1 MTRSPLERQHLMQAD
16 LRVVEAEK
24 RIAAQRALIAR
35 LENEGRDSEG
45 SRKLL
50 ASMLDGLESMKAHR
64 RQILERLANGTP

>member
-1 MTRSPLERQHLMQAD
+1 MSRSPPERQHLMQAN

-50 ASMLDGLESMKAHR
+50 VSMLDGLEFIKAHR
-64 RQILERLANGTP
+64 RQILEQLANGAP

>member
-1 MTRSPLERQHLMQAD
+1 MTRSPLERQHLMQAN

-50 ASMLDGLESMKAHR
+50 VSMLDGLESMKAHR
-64 RQILERLANGTP
+64 RQILEQLANGAS

>member
-1 MTRSPLERQHLMQAD
+1 MTRSPLERQHLMQAN

-64 RQILERLANGTP
+64 RQILEQLANGAP